1 MASASLILNGQIVWE
16 TTRVSQNV
24 EPSAE
29 VVTAVFPFVN
39 GGDSPLTILEMRA
52 SCGCTTPE
60 LDKKI
65 YQPGESGQITDFF
78 YVGNRQGKQVKSIRV
93 TTDAAEEPTVLK
105 METLIPEMI
114 ALEPN
119 YLFWQIGKQPEPKS
133 VEVNIVLDHPIHIT
147 SVESSDS
154 RVGVELEELEAG
166 KRYRIRATPTQTESR
181 MRSTI
186 RLSTDFPQEN
196 PKVFKIYARVK

>member
-1 MASASLILNGQIVWE
+1 
-16 TTRVSQNV
+16 
-24 EPSAE
+24 
-29 VVTAVFPFVN
+29 
-39 GGDSPLTILEMRA
+39 
-52 SCGCTTPE
+52 
-60 LDKKI
+60 
-65 YQPGESGQITDFF
+65 
-78 YVGNRQGKQVKSIRV
+78 
-93 TTDAAEEPTVLK
+93 

-119 YLFWQIGKQPEPKS
+119 YLFWQIGEQPEPKS

-154 RVGVELEELEAG
+154 RVTVELEELEAG